1 MEAQI
6 QHLTILLSEQ
16 KSSFEVKESH
26 WERIRLDYETRIS
39 QIQTSLNNAKAE
51 KTTVEKEMGE
61 KCKEL
66 QQKIEDARMEKEKA
80 Y

>member
-6 QHLTILLSEQ
+6 QHLTILLGEQ
-16 KSSFEVKESH
+16 KSSFEVKESN
-26 WERIRLDYETRIS
+26 WERIKLDYETRIN
-39 QIQTSLNNAKAE
+39 QMQTNLDNAKAE
-51 KTTVEKEMGE
+51 KTTVEKEMGD

-66 QQKIEDARMEKEKA
+66 QQKLEDARQEKEKA

>member
-6 QHLTILLSEQ
+6 QHLNILLSEQ

-26 WERIRLDYETRIS
+26 WEVIKLDYEARIS
-39 QIQTSLNNAKAE
+39 TIQANLDNVKAE
-51 KTTVEKEMGE
+51 KTTVEKVMGE

-66 QQKIEDARMEKEKA
+66 QQKLEDATKEKEKA